1 MAEHEPD
8 EAAAL
13 APDQLKAE
21 FRLTAERLV
30 FPHVIAFRWDAI
42 RDKGAILVGMRAGC
56 GSCAG
61 ICAEARSVAVS
72 TKVVAKMMLTDARMR
87 IAVIDLLCLSRQAA
101 GDGVLFFSIPA
112 VYVSTDAHSLGQG
125 WPQAIGAAV
134 LTLASTTAGMGHPSG
149 AESPV
154 LLHCIHDRLHHPA
167 RILGAVGLT

>member
-61 ICAEARSVAVS
+61 ICAAARSVAVR

-101 GDGVLFFSIPA
+101 GMAFFLHPG
-112 VYVSTDAHSLGQG
+112 SLRQHRRAQPGSRL
-125 WPQAIGAAV
+125 AAGAAV

-167 RILGAVGLT
+167 RILGDVGLT